1 MTGLQENKN
10 DLNRIGLFSEL
21 GYISIG
27 DPFKSRKNGKYIFLH
42 MLFRNHSRLSS

>member
-1 MTGLQENKN
+1 MAEKN

-27 DPFKSRKNGKYIFLH
+27 DPYVPPNSSEFFVCFAL
-42 MLFRNHSRLSS
+42 LFETI

>member
-1 MTGLQENKN
+1 MGSDGKN

-27 DPFKSRKNGKYIFLH
+27 DPYRYPNGE
-42 MLFRNHSRLSS
+42 